1 MWLLLKLVWVVIQLG
16 PPPFIN
22 EASGDGEDTKIIA
35 LNYMFDKLIDA
46 ICELNHL
53 YKIIYKYTN

>member
-1 MWLLLKLVWVVIQLG
+1 VWVVIQLG